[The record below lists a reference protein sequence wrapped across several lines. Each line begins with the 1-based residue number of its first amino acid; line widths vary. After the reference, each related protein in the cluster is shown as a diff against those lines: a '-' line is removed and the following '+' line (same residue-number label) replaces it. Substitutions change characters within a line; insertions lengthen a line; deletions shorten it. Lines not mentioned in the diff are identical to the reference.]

1 MIAFLKY
8 IFFLMDRQYD
18 KRIKLVGE
26 GFVKSA
32 VRFTSDMDEKAIFS
46 TIRVDKFDGDV
57 SLFKDEMQSP
67 KQVWLIS

>member
-1 MIAFLKY
+1 
-8 IFFLMDRQYD
+8 MDRQYD

>member
-1 MIAFLKY
+1 MSAFLKY
-8 IFFLMDRQYD
+8 IFFLMDRQYYRKYD
-18 KRIKLVGE
+18 NRIKLVGV

-57 SLFKDEMQSP
+57 SLFKIL
-67 KQVWLIS
+67 KARY

>member
-1 MIAFLKY
+1 MTAFLKE
-8 IFFLMDRQYD
+8 ILFLMDRQYD

-46 TIRVDKFDGDV
+46 TIRVDKLDGDV
-57 SLFKDEMQSP
+57 SLFKIL
-67 KQVWLIS
+67 KARY